1 MIRRWRCLTLIAAAL
16 LLAAC
21 ASSPSRPVAP
31 PVATAEAQ
39 AAQSERQE
47 QLARIPDWSLQGR
60 VAISHQGKG
69 GNGRI
74 DWSQRGGS
82 YRIGLSAPVTRQSWQ
97 LSGEPGGATLEGLE
111 GGPRSGPDATEL
123 LWQSTGWL
131 IPVEGLADW
140 VRGVTASADADIVYA
155 EDGRLRR
162 IVADGWT
169 VEYQAWQPAADGFP
183 DMPTRIQA
191 ERDGARVRLL
201 VDRWVPAQ

>member
-1 MIRRWRCLTLIAAAL
+1 MSRLRAVGVLLVAG

-21 ASSPSRPVAP
+21 GSVPQRVAQAPVD
-31 PVATAEAQ
+31 VEVAQ
-39 AAQSERQE
+39 AAQRERQV
-47 QLARIPDWSLQGR
+47 QLARFPNWSLQGR
-60 VAISHQGKG
+60 VAISQQGKG

-74 DWSQRGGS
+74 DWSQQGTA
-82 YRIGLSAPVTRQSWQ
+82 YRIALSAPVTRQSWQ
-97 LSGEPGGATLEGLE
+97 LSGEPGGATLEGLD

-140 VRGVTASADADIVYA
+140 VRGLAAGDAQVSYG
-155 EDGRLRR
+155 EDGHLRR
-162 IVADGWT
+162 IVAAGWT

-183 DMPTRIQA
+183 AMPTRIQA

-201 VDRWVPAQ
+201 VDRWMPMP